1 MSLQKSGF
9 YYANKFMRLYLD
21 GLHDLM
27 GPEAWVDLLKAAG
40 IPQFIK
46 HPVPDN
52 LEKSIDFAYFTAI
65 QTAFEGLPDGEALA
79 RQSGRRVFVRGFSTF
94 APQMNLTHLAEA
106 PLPLAD
112 KLKVGLPAMAQ
123 LMNQFSDQISQAYP
137 WDDSAYI
144 FTMERCPMCWKRQSQ
159 KPVCFAGQGLLQEAL
174 HWASG
179 GAEFE
184 VEMRACIAQ
193 GDEMGQY
200 RLHTQPL
207 GLPKE

>member
-1 MSLQKSGF
+1 MAMQKSGF

-21 GLHDLM
+21 GLHDLL
-27 GPEAWVDLLKAAG
+27 GQEGLHDLLARAG
-40 IPQFIK
+40 ISQFSK

-52 LEKSIDFAYFTAI
+52 LEKSIDFAYFTAL
-65 QTAFEGLPDGEALA
+65 QKAFEQLPEGQNLA
-79 RQSGRRVFVRGFSTF
+79 RLSGRRVFVRGFSTF

-106 PLPLAD
+106 PLSMAD
-112 KLKVGLPAMAQ
+112 KMKVGLPAMAQ

-144 FTMERCPMCWKRQSQ
+144 FTMERCPMCWKRQSGA
-159 KPVCFAGQGLLQEAL
+159 PVCFAGQGLLEEAM

-179 GAEFE
+179 GQEFK
-184 VEMRACIAQ
+184 VEMQACIAQ

-200 RLHTQPL
+200 RIQTEALSH
-207 GLPKE
+207 